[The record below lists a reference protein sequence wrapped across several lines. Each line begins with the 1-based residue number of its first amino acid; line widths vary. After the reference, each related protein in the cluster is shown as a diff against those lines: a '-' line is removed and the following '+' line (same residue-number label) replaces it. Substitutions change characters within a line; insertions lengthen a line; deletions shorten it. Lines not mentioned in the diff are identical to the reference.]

1 MAISTVAI
9 AGHPYICFLKYGYL
23 YIAFTCN
30 ISIVKDLYIM
40 ASGEKRDI
48 QALHKQI
55 REMLKEKNAV
65 LLAHNY
71 QPTEI
76 QDVADLC
83 GDSLE
88 LSIMASRTDAEVIV
102 FCGVH
107 FMAETASILSPD
119 KTVLLPVI
127 SAGCPMADMITAKAL
142 KKKMT
147 EMPGAIVMS
156 YVNTTAEVK
165 AESDIC
171 CTSANAV
178 KVALSIDK
186 RSRIFMTP
194 DRNLAQ
200 YTIKISGRNISY
212 WYGYCPVHDQL
223 TVTQVKKVKS
233 DNPGAL
239 FLAHPECTPEVLEL
253 ADEIKS
259 TSGMISFARQ
269 SIKQDFIIGTETG
282 ILYPLSKANP
292 EKTFI
297 PADPAMICHD
307 MKKTRLENVLES
319 IKEMKH
325 VIKVPED
332 IRVRAKKAVDRML
345 AIPAD

>member
-1 MAISTVAI
+1 MEST
-9 AGHPYICFLKYGYL
+9 K
-23 YIAFTCN
+23 
-30 ISIVKDLYIM
+30 
-40 ASGEKRDI
+40 KRDI
-48 QALHKQI
+48 QALHKKI

-71 QPTEI
+71 QRPEI

-88 LSIMASRTDAEVIV
+88 LSIKASRTDAEVIV

-107 FMAETASILSPD
+107 FMAETACILSPD

-127 SAGCPMADMITAKAL
+127 SAGCPMADMITAEAL
-142 KKKMT
+142 KKKRS
-147 EMPGAIVMS
+147 EMPGVVVVS

-165 AESDIC
+165 AETDIC

-178 KVALSIDK
+178 RVALSIDK
-186 RSRIFMTP
+186 RTRIFMTP

-212 WYGYCPVHDQL
+212 WYGYCPIHNGL
-223 TVTQVKKVKS
+223 TVAQVKKVKG

-259 TSGMISFARQ
+259 TSGMILFAGQ
-269 SIKQDFIIGTETG
+269 SLEKRFIIGTETG
-282 ILYPLSKANP
+282 ILYPLSKAHP
-292 EKTFI
+292 GKTFI
-297 PADPAMICHD
+297 PADPDMICPN
-307 MKKTRLENVLES
+307 MKKTRLEDVLES
-319 IKEMKH
+319 LKEMKH
-325 VIKVPED
+325 VIKVPEE
-332 IRVRAKKAVDRML
+332 IRVRAKKALDRML
-345 AIPAD
+345 AVPAD

>member
-1 MAISTVAI
+1 MAR
-9 AGHPYICFLKYGYL
+9 
-23 YIAFTCN
+23 
-30 ISIVKDLYIM
+30 
-40 ASGEKRDI
+40 GEKRDI
-48 QALHKQI
+48 QALHKKI
-55 REMLKEKNAV
+55 RELLKEKNAI

-71 QPTEI
+71 QRPEI

-88 LSIMASRTDAEVIV
+88 LSIKASRTDAEVIV

-107 FMAETASILSPD
+107 FMAETAAILSPD
-119 KTVLLPVI
+119 KTVLLPVK
-127 SAGCPMADMITAKAL
+127 SAGCPMADMITAEAL
-142 KKKMT
+142 RKKRS
-147 EMPGAIVMS
+147 EMPDAVVVS
-156 YVNTTAEVK
+156 YVNTTADVK

-178 KVALSIDK
+178 RVALSIDK

-212 WYGYCPVHDQL
+212 WYGYCPFHDRL
-223 TVTQVKKVKS
+223 TAAQVKEVKR
-233 DNPGAL
+233 DNPEAL
-239 FLAHPECTPEVLEL
+239 FLAHPECRPDVLEL

-259 TSGMISFARQ
+259 TSGMISFARHSLKQ
-269 SIKQDFIIGTETG
+269 SFIIGTETG

-292 EKTFI
+292 EKSFI
-297 PADPAMICHD
+297 PADPAMICSD
-307 MKKTRLENVLES
+307 MKKTRLEDVLQSLE
-319 IKEMKH
+319 EMKH
-325 VIKVPED
+325 VIKVPEY

-345 AIPAD
+345 KIPAD

>member
-1 MAISTVAI
+1 MENNKEDIKT
-9 AGHPYICFLKYGYL
+9 LKQKIRGL
-23 YIAFTCN
+23 
-30 ISIVKDLYIM
+30 LE
-40 ASGEKRDI
+40 EK
-48 QALHKQI
+48 KG
-55 REMLKEKNAV
+55 V

-71 QPTEI
+71 QVPDV

-88 LSIMASRTDAEVIV
+88 LSIKASRTDAEVIV

-119 KTVLLPVI
+119 KIVLLPVI
-127 SAGCPMADMITAKAL
+127 SAGCPMADMITAEDL
-142 KKKMT
+142 KERRADT
-147 EMPGAIVMS
+147 PDTVVVS
-156 YVNTTAEVK
+156 YVNTTADVK

-178 KVALSIDK
+178 RVAESVGKDREIL
-186 RSRIFMTP
+186 MTP

-200 YTIKISGRNISY
+200 YTQKMTGRNISY
-212 WYGYCPVHDQL
+212 WDGYCPIHNNL
-223 TVTQVKKVKS
+223 TAAQVRKVKKEHPDAV
-233 DNPGAL
+233 
-239 FLAHPECTPEVLEL
+239 FLAHPECPPEVLDL

-259 TSGMISFARQ
+259 TSGMISFAGESDR
-269 SIKQDFIIGTETG
+269 KEFIIGTETG

-292 EKTFI
+292 GKIFI
-297 PADPAMICHD
+297 PADPAMICPN
-307 MKKTRLENVLES
+307 MKKTGLKDILRALE
-319 IKEMKH
+319 EMKH

-345 AIPAD
+345 AVPAG